1 MKKIKFRG
9 KSLKTGEFVYG
20 GAIQNEKQFMITNL
34 DFDEEGYPYP
44 NFTDVEPESV
54 AQLIGY
60 DKNGKEIYSDD
71 KVNVDDGYRIY
82 ACWIGYEQMG
92 DTFENWTVREVTD
105 NGVE

>member
-9 KSLKTGEFVYG
+9 KSLDNGKMFYG
-20 GAIQNEKQFMITNL
+20 YLWHSETFGATVNGVVV
-34 DFDEEGYPYP
+34 D
-44 NFTDVEPESV
+44 PESV

-71 KVNVDDGYRIY
+71 EVDVDSEIPYWIP
-82 ACWIGYEQMG
+82 ACWAEYEQIG
-92 DTFENWTVREVTD
+92 DTFENWTLREATD